1 MRAADVLEFL
11 ARHLVDEPEKVEVVV
26 VEDDDPVTLELI
38 VAQDD
43 IGKVIGRRGRT
54 AKALRTVVRAAAALD
69 GEDVQVDIVD

>member
-1 MRAADVLEFL
+1 MLDFL
-11 ARHLVDEPEKVEVVV
+11 ARHLVDDPEQVEVVI
-26 VEDDDPVTLELI
+26 VEDDEPVTLELI
-38 VAQDD
+38 VAPDD

>member
-1 MRAADVLEFL
+1 MRAADVLDFL
-11 ARHLVDEPEKVEVVV
+11 ARHLVDEPDQVEVVI

-38 VAQDD
+38 VAPDD